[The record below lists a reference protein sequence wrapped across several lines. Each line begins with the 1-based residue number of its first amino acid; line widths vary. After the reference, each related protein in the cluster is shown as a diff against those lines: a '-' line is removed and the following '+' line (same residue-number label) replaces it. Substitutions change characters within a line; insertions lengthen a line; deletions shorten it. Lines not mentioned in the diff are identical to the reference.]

1 MQENFSPY
9 PPPKGGGLAAR
20 SFVKYRMLR
29 DEAEDPKLA
38 RKNIRREEW
47 KSHDFLVDQFWDIDH
62 RYFGDFFRNNGW
74 QDDWVQYRNA
84 GSHVLGYFDHTSV
97 FMTRY

>member
-29 DEAEDPKLA
+29 DEAEDPKLS

-62 RYFGDFFRNNGW
+62 RYFGDFLETTDGR
-74 QDDWVQYRNA
+74 
-84 GSHVLGYFDHTSV
+84 
-97 FMTRY
+97 MTGFSIVMPDLMCLVTLIILRCL

>member
-1 MQENFSPY
+1 MR
-9 PPPKGGGLAAR
+9 GLFLFLR
-20 SFVKYRMLR
+20 QFQSNSLCSLVLYGECLTMINRIYESVKYRMLR

-62 RYFGDFFRNNGW
+62 RYFGDFL
-74 QDDWVQYRNA
+74 
-84 GSHVLGYFDHTSV
+84 SLIHI
-97 FMTRY
+97 